1 MNGLRRQPPTLSRPY
16 VFGHEVDRVVHN
28 DAERDGGDHR
38 RRDSDLS
45 YCIAQQTNRHG
56 SRDNIGPDQWRWPNG
71 FLCPHC
77 GHDRC
82 CQLNTHKL
90 QQCNRCHR
98 QTSITA
104 GTNQD
109 VLLERYRNKRG
120 VGESVGVLK
129 LLERDNVRVVFPE
142 VIPNVDVDE
151 HRVSGTR
158 REGEHD
164 EE

>member
-56 SRDNIGPDQWRWPNG
+56 SRDNIG
-71 FLCPHC
+71 
-77 GHDRC
+77 
-82 CQLNTHKL
+82 
-90 QQCNRCHR
+90 
-98 QTSITA
+98 
-104 GTNQD
+104 NQD